1 MKKLF
6 LIIVSIFIL
15 NNSSYSLNELQF
27 EAGSFNDVLQKAKS
41 ENKVL
46 MIDFITDWCV
56 WCIQTDLKVYTNPE
70 IIDFADKN
78 QINWKVDAEKGE
90 GIDLA
95 KKYNVKGFPTIVFV
109 DGDGNEVD
117 RIYGY
122 IPPKDFLTQIQNIAA
137 GKKTIKD
144 LTGIYES
151 NPSDVKANYELGEK
165 LASIGRSDDAKKY
178 FEFVVTNDAENTS
191 GYYDDVI
198 FQKTF
203 EKGDT
208 TEILTLIGKYP
219 ESNVLKDAYI
229 TLFNKAIEVDNK
241 DGIEYYRTILEEKYR
256 DDEFANFYIGQ
267 YFLGKG
273 SKIAKDEKATR
284 EMTIEGIEWAEK
296 SAPYFKGGVFEA
308 SPNNVKSQLY
318 YNLGEYDK
326 SLEYINNAL
335 KIWSTRK
342 SYLDQKKKV
351 EDKLAEKK

>member
-1 MKKLF
+1 
-6 LIIVSIFIL
+6 
-15 NNSSYSLNELQF
+15 
-27 EAGSFNDVLQKAKS
+27 
-41 ENKVL
+41 

-241 DGIEYYRTILEEKYR
+241 DG
-256 DDEFANFYIGQ
+256 
-267 YFLGKG
+267 
-273 SKIAKDEKATR
+273 
-284 EMTIEGIEWAEK
+284 
-296 SAPYFKGGVFEA
+296 
-308 SPNNVKSQLY
+308 
-318 YNLGEYDK
+318 
-326 SLEYINNAL
+326 
-335 KIWSTRK
+335 
-342 SYLDQKKKV
+342 SY
-351 EDKLAEKK
+351 